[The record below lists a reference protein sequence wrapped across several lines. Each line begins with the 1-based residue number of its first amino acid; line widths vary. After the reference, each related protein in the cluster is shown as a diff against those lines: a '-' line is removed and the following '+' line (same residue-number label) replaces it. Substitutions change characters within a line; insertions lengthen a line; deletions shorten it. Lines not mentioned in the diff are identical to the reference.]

1 MRARLETRGHNQWG
15 KRACVCVTSEREHS
29 TPTGRYTSGTLAE
42 AGTGDRDLEAGH
54 KDVTIDTVGTDNLK
68 ERAEGHDTES

>member
-1 MRARLETRGHNQWG
+1 MP
-15 KRACVCVTSEREHS
+15 VTSEREHS
-29 TPTGRYTSGTLAE
+29 IPTGRYTSGTPAE